1 MTADLMKVCLP
12 DENDRSGIF
21 RNEEWHQ
28 STAKELHSEVVIM
41 LEAIGLNLMTRLKS
55 LIFLLESQGK
65 AWLPLFQTRNGIWE
79 SDNLLR
85 FQGKGGRGGGG
96 GLNTD

>member
-1 MTADLMKVCLP
+1 MKVCLP

-28 STAKELHSEVVIM
+28 STVKELHSEVVIM
-41 LEAIGLNLMTRLKS
+41 IEAIGLNLMTRLKS

-65 AWLPLFQTRNGIWE
+65 AWLPVSNQEWDLGERQSNAFPGE
-79 SDNLLR
+79 
-85 FQGKGGRGGGG
+85 GG
-96 GLNTD
+96 

>member
-28 STAKELHSEVVIM
+28 STVKELHSEVVIM
-41 LEAIGLNLMTRLKS
+41 IEAIGLNLMTRLKIPNFPTRAS
-55 LIFLLESQGK
+55 RQGE
-65 AWLPLFQTRNGIWE
+65 ATFVSNQEWDLGERQ
-79 SDNLLR
+79 S
-85 FQGKGGRGGGG
+85 
-96 GLNTD
+96 TDL